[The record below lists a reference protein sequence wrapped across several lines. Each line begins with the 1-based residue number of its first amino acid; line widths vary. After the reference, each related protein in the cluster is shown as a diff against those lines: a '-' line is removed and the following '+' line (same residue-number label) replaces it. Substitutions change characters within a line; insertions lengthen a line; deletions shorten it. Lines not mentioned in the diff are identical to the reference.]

1 MENSKLNYTNPPL
14 NMNFIFQDYIKVK
27 SRNSNMLEKS
37 YNVGHKEKWIKY
49 MYIFNILQRKE
60 KRFE

>member
-27 SRNSNMLEKS
+27 SRNSNKLEKS
-37 YNVGHKEKWIKY
+37 YNVGHREKCSLEKCVYIEWIKY
-49 MYIFNILQRKE
+49 I
-60 KRFE
+60 